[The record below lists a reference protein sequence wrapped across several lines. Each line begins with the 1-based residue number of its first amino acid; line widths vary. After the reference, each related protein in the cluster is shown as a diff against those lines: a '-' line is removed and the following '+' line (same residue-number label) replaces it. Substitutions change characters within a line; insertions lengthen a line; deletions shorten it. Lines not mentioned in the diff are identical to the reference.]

1 MNLVISLF
9 FFFLLLM
16 LMLGVPCNMSMKWVP
31 KVIADV
37 YAYGKNNEGKSLNY
51 FARAILIPKR

>member
-1 MNLVISLF
+1 
-9 FFFLLLM
+9 M